1 MKFVKIRTAL
11 YNISDIVKV
20 NCFEKSVQ
28 VYVRG
33 EDYPDNYVCASKAA
47 AVQACEEICE
57 EILKI
62 IEQD

>member
-20 NCFEKSVQ
+20 NCFDKFVK
-28 VYVRG
+28 VYIRG
-33 EDYPDNYVCASKAA
+33 ENYPDTYDYNSKAA
-47 AVQACEEICE
+47 AVQACEEICK